1 MRENEILKRWQKLKE
16 ELEQQQK
23 VLIKES
29 IIDDEEEKQS
39 KELVEKGVAKS
50 LRPYSGGSNRY
61 SEPIEVEPYKGFA
74 SALLLGF
81 LTFLFQIFLF
91 SIMYIIIK

>member
-1 MRENEILKRWQKLKE
+1 MKEQEILKRWQELKE
-16 ELEQQQK
+16 ELEQQK
-23 VLIKES
+23 KDLIKEN

-39 KELVEKGVAKS
+39 KESIEKGVAKS

-61 SEPIEVEPYKGFA
+61 SEPVEVEPYKGFA